1 MGLFNRKKKQKTA
14 PEKSGSFVS
23 FVLLDEIALDMDAL
37 VKHLQEDWGI
47 VVSADDIDQD
57 KRSFVSMQDEMMLAV
72 SLMPAPIPNGEAV
85 QNAKTNWLWPE
96 AVSVAEAH
104 KAHIMVAVM
113 GMGQDTLHTATMH
126 VKVCTSCLALKNA
139 TGMNTLGSV
148 LDPVFYMEAAK
159 MHMANNTF
167 PVMNLVFFGLYSND
181 GGKTGSGYTYG
192 MDLFGKKNMEIIDSA
207 HGAGEIHD
215 FMVNIAGYV
224 IESDVTLKDGETLG
238 YSAEQKLPITESAG
252 VAIDGDGR
260 TLKIGF

>member
-1 MGLFNRKKKQKTA
+1 MGLFNRKKKQETE

-23 FVLLDEIALDMDAL
+23 FVLLDDIALDLDAL
-37 VKHLQEDWGI
+37 VKNLQEDWGI
-47 VVSADDIDQD
+47 TVAADDIDHQE
-57 KRSFVSMQDEMMLAV
+57 KRFVSLQDGMMLAV
-72 SLMPAPIPNGEAV
+72 SLMSAPVPNGEAV

-113 GMGQDTLHTATMH
+113 GMGQDSLHTATMH
-126 VKVCTSCLALKNA
+126 VKVCASCLTLSNA

-148 LDPVFYMEAAK
+148 LNPELYIEAAK
-159 MHMANNTF
+159 MHIGNNTF

-181 GGKTGSGYTYG
+181 GGKTGCGYTYG
-192 MDLFGKKNMEIIDSA
+192 MDLFGKKNIEIIDSVHTPA
-207 HGAGEIHD
+207 EIHD

-252 VAIDGDGR
+252 VAIDADKL